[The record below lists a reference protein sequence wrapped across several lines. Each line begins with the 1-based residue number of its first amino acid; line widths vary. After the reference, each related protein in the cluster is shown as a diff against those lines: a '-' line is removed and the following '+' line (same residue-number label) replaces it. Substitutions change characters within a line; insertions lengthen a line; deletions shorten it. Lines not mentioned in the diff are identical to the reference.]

1 MKTETKAYY
10 PNFTLMGDLNL
21 DFDNPRT
28 DWNRIETQIK
38 KCRVWIKYL
47 IRNYLMMALR
57 GSILALRG
65 SILALR
71 DSILLLICRI

>member
-10 PNFTLMGDLNL
+10 PNFTLMGHLNL

-38 KCRVWIKYL
+38 KFNNGLNGPNVNYPILGSTPNERYRVSDQ
-47 IRNYLMMALR
+47 RP
-57 GSILALRG
+57 GF
-65 SILALR
+65 
-71 DSILLLICRI
+71 

>member
-38 KCRVWIKYL
+38 KFNNGL
-47 IRNYLMMALR
+47 N
-57 GSILALRG
+57 GPT
-65 SILALR
+65 
-71 DSILLLICRI
+71 

>member
-28 DWNRIETQIK
+28 DWNRIEPQIK
-38 KCRVWIKYL
+38 KFNNGLNGPNERYHVSDQ
-47 IRNYLMMALR
+47 RP
-57 GSILALRG
+57 GF
-65 SILALR
+65 
-71 DSILLLICRI
+71 